1 MENQLPELLWRTG
14 TRSIRTGLL
23 WPWKCTFQISSFREY
38 NWLIVFTTVFMLRP
52 WFPGAA
58 PSHWLNLAGIL
69 RQICSWE
76 LQNLVDGQLWP
87 NFADFFSYKCVTDWL
102 LLLSTPFFL
111 FFTEVRPVSAN
122 PVPPSPSP
130 LPSLSTLTSVLLYKS
145 LECLILSRHQL
156 LREPKEFTKL
166 FTKVVV

>member
-102 LLLSTPFFL
+102 LLSSTPFFL
-111 FFTEVRPVSAN
+111 LFFTSIWLVTAN
-122 PVPPSPSP
+122 PSPSVF
-130 LPSLSTLTSVLLYKS
+130 SLSTLTNVFLYK
-145 LECLILSRHQL
+145 CKCTR
-156 LREPKEFTKL
+156 
-166 FTKVVV
+166 